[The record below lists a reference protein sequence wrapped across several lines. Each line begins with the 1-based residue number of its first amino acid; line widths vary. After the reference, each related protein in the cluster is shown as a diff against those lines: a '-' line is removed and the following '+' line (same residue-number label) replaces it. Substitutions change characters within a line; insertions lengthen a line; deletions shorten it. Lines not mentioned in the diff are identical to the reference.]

1 MATGKFKVIYASY
14 AKVIYIFKV
23 IFAIFKMWLLENLK
37 LYMHKVIYNLMAFN
51 IFLLDREGFF
61 LSLFIYFLNCWA
73 ALHSM

>member
-51 IFLLDREGFF
+51 IFLLDSDGFF
-61 LSLFIYFLNCWA
+61 CLYLFIF
-73 ALHSM
+73 